1 MIENGNRY
9 ALAALKEKP
18 ATLSS
23 EIIQFERQIRYRKD
37 LLVHADATLPML
49 DPEIEIDSIPNKRL
63 VKHINIFRQGELGQL
78 VRTPCAVLTVNRSA
92 PRKLFPTSF
101 PGEDTVTLPARL
113 SECACARTSPIW
125 LGKEKSR
132 RSATTARRGGY

>member
-49 DPEIEIDSIPNKRL
+49 DPEIEINSIPNKRL

-92 PRKLFPTSF
+92 PGNCFLHRFQGRTRLRCPQGCRNARALE
-101 PGEDTVTLPARL
+101 PRL
-113 SECACARTSPIW
+113 S
-125 LGKEKSR
+125 G
-132 RSATTARRGGY
+132 